1 MSSAGQSE
9 DTYRA
14 RLQAVIASLRYWIP
28 SVADAA
34 RVEEMETADF
44 WKMGVLPRVAGAC
57 PFELLL
63 RSGDRRLDLAIAGE
77 IYEDLDML
85 PFEDFQPLVEAI
97 SEGRVLQRSWI
108 SPVTAAPIDHETV
121 VTFAN
126 GKVWRGQR
134 ARGPAS
140 SEMREAGQVVERH
153 FLPYRRER

>member
-44 WKMGVLPRVAGAC
+44 WKMGVLPKVAGAC

-63 RSGDRRLDLAIAGE
+63 RSNDRKLDLAIAGE
-77 IYEDLDML
+77 MYEDLDIL

-97 SEGRVLQRSWI
+97 SEGRVVQRTWI
-108 SPVTAAPIDHETV
+108 SPVTAALVDHETMI
-121 VTFAN
+121 TFAS
-126 GKVWRGQR
+126 GKIWRGHR
-134 ARGPAS
+134 AAGPAS
-140 SEMREAGQVVERH
+140 NEVREAAQVHDRH
-153 FLPYRRER
+153 FLPYRRGR